1 MTSAPVPH
9 ITIIGDGFAG
19 AMTTYHLAR
28 LARRP
33 LTVDLVG
40 DAPVAGLGVAYG
52 TADPS
57 HLLNVAAGRMSALP
71 DVEDDFLQWLRRE
84 SPRLET
90 GAFVPRMR
98 FGRYVAE
105 RLDNAIR
112 ESVHARV
119 RKVVARVVAIRDRR
133 AQLADGSLLPRSDA
147 IVLALGNA
155 APDVPPGIEPALA
168 GSTAYIASPWDR
180 SLDRVGPRDSILII
194 GTGLTMYDVVLSL
207 RARGHAGRIV
217 ALSRRGLL
225 PQTHRTPSLPPG
237 RHEHWPELANWD
249 GRVLS
254 LSRLVR
260 ARVRQAQARGVDW
273 REVIN
278 SLRPITQQLWA
289 RFDLRQRRAFLRHLR
304 PFWETHRHRAPDEVF
319 RAVEPLL
326 RDGTLRVLAGRI
338 VRASLTPTG
347 AEVVVAPRDADGPSR
362 ATISASFV
370 VNCTGPQTDPRR
382 IPDPLVRD
390 LIARGAVTPDP
401 LGLGIETAPD
411 GAVIGSA
418 GTPSPGLFSLGP
430 WRRPALWETTAV
442 PEIRGQAR
450 DLATTLLATL
460 DRASPH

>member
-1 MTSAPVPH
+1 MTTPPAPH
-9 ITIIGDGFAG
+9 ITIIGDGFSG
-19 AMTTYHLAR
+19 AMIAYHIAR
-28 LARRP
+28 LARR
-33 LTVDLVG
+33 TVSVDLAG
-40 DAPVAGLGVAYG
+40 DAPITGRGVAYG
-52 TADPS
+52 TTDAA

-84 SPRLET
+84 SPRLES
-90 GAFVPRMR
+90 GAFVPRML

-105 RLDNAIR
+105 RLDAAIR
-112 ESVHARV
+112 ESTHARV
-119 RKVVARVVAIRDRR
+119 RKVPARAVAVRDRR
-133 AQLADGSLLPRSDA
+133 VQLADGSLLPASDA

-155 APDVPPGIEPALA
+155 APEVPPGVEPALA
-168 GSTAYIASPWDR
+168 ASPVYIASPWDR
-180 SLDRVGPRDSILII
+180 SLDRVGPRDPVVVI

-207 RARGHAGRIV
+207 RARGHSGRIT

-237 RHEHWPELANWD
+237 KHEHWPELAEWD
-249 GRVLS
+249 GKVLA

-278 SLRPITQQLWA
+278 SLRPITQQVWGRLDV
-289 RFDLRQRRAFLRHLR
+289 RERRAFLRHLR

-326 RDGTLRVLAGRI
+326 HDGTLRIVAGRI
-338 VRASLTPTG
+338 LHARLAPGG
-347 AEVVVAPRDADGPSR
+347 AEVVVAPRDPSNPTR
-362 ATISASFV
+362 LAIPAAFV
-370 VNCTGPQTDPRR
+370 VNCTGPRTDPRR

-390 LIARGAVTPDP
+390 LIARGLIAPDP
-401 LGLGIETAPD
+401 LGLGIETAPN
-411 GAVIGSA
+411 GAVLGAS
-418 GTPSPGLFSLGP
+418 GEPVPGLFTLGP

-450 DLATTLLATL
+450 DLAQSLLAALGL
-460 DRASPH
+460 DRPM